1 MSEITWAP
9 QAELFILCDEWKAP
23 VLAARNSEEIL
34 WESERYPNDEM
45 NFQLHVDKQHK
56 WERIT
61 MWVRF
66 TSQERLEMQFVR
78 LLLMAEIASHYCNHL
93 ELKLPY
99 LPYSL
104 QDREV
109 RPGDSAAAR
118 VFIRAVE
125 GAGVQSVTLID
136 AHSPVNIQDWS
147 IPVTHL
153 RPERVLADAIQAKLL
168 AEGDESLAVV
178 APDKGAVTRAN
189 LMGEYLHSPVYQ
201 LEKQRFGPGDVQI
214 RADALSGCPAAH
226 LLLVDDILNTGGTL
240 VQSLRSIRETCQA
253 KMSVVVTHGFFVN
266 LAHHRLI
273 DAGARYIFYTD
284 SFLSGI
290 DEGTLGIEKVS
301 VLPLL
306 LEG

>member
-1 MSEITWAP
+1 MSEPVASISP
-9 QAELFILCDEWKAP
+9 QAELFVLCDDWKAEI
-23 VLAARNSEEIL
+23 LAARKSEEIT

-45 NFQLHVDKQHK
+45 NFQLGVDKSHK

-66 TSQERLEMQFVR
+66 TSQERLEMQVMR
-78 LLLMAEIASHYCNHL
+78 LLLMAEIASHYCEHL

-125 GAGVQSVTLID
+125 GAGVQSVVLID
-136 AHSPVNIQDWS
+136 THSPRNIQDWS

-153 RPERVLADAIQAKLL
+153 RPERILADAIQAEL
-168 AEGDESLAVV
+168 AGEEVAVV
-178 APDKGAVTRAN
+178 APDKGAVTRAT
-189 LMGEYLHSPVYQ
+189 LMGEYLHSEVYQ
-201 LEKQRFGPGDVQI
+201 LQKERFGPGDVKI
-214 RADALSGCPAAH
+214 SATALEGCPAAH

-240 VQSLRSIRETCQA
+240 VQSIRAIRDTCAA
-253 KMSVVVTHGFFVN
+253 KMSIVVTHGFFVN
-266 LAHHRLI
+266 LAHQRLL

-290 DEGTLGIEKVS
+290 DESQLGIQKVS

>member
-1 MSEITWAP
+1 MSTPPPTISPQAEIFVLCDDWKSEILAARQSDEITW
-9 QAELFILCDEWKAP
+9 EC
-23 VLAARNSEEIL
+23 
-34 WESERYPNDEM
+34 ERYPNDEM
-45 NFQLHVDKQHK
+45 NFQLQVDKSHK

-61 MWVRF
+61 LWVRF
-66 TSQERLEMQFVR
+66 SSQERLEMQVIR
-78 LLLMAEIASHYCNHL
+78 LLLMAEIASHYCEHL

-118 VFIRAVE
+118 VFIKAVE
-125 GAGVQSVTLID
+125 GAGVQSVVIID
-136 AHSPVNIQDWS
+136 AHSPHNIQDWS

-153 RPERVLADAIQAKLL
+153 RPERVLADAIQAKL
-168 AEGDESLAVV
+168 EGEQVAVV
-178 APDKGAVTRAN
+178 APDKGAINRAN
-189 LMGEYLHSPVYQ
+189 LMGEYLHTEVYQ
-201 LEKQRFGPGDVQI
+201 LQKERFGPGDVKI
-214 RADALSGCPAAH
+214 SAPALEGCPAAH

-240 VQSLRSIRETCQA
+240 VQSIRAIRDTCEA

-266 LAHHRLI
+266 LAHQRLL

-290 DEGTLGIEKVS
+290 DDSPLGLEQVS